1 VKLQGLKRKQ
11 LKATQM
17 AGGSTVLHTFDS
29 YAAYSTYTNILA
41 IPKVGLDMTRSE
53 HVAAT
58 WAKSSFSFS
67 NGNCVEVAG
76 LPGGSVGVRD
86 SRDPAG
92 PVLRFT
98 RGGWDTFLGGA
109 RRGKFDGFASM
120 ASPVDAPD
128 APRRGVLGRLL
139 DGAPGPRRRAGPA

>member
-1 VKLQGLKRKQ
+1 LLY
-11 LKATQM
+11 L
-17 AGGSTVLHTFDS
+17 
-29 YAAYSTYTNILA
+29 
-41 IPKVGLDMTRSE
+41 KVGLDRTRSE

-86 SRDPAG
+86 SQDPAG

-128 APRRGVLGRLL
+128 ALAALRLPA
-139 DGAPGPRRRAGPA
+139 APAATPDTRSSAG

>member
-1 VKLQGLKRKQ
+1 
-11 LKATQM
+11 
-17 AGGSTVLHTFDS
+17 
-29 YAAYSTYTNILA
+29 
-41 IPKVGLDMTRSE
+41 MTRSE

-67 NGNCVEVAG
+67 NGNCVEVAE

-98 RGGWDTFLGGA
+98 RSGWDTFLGGA
-109 RRGKFDGFASM
+109 RRGKFDRFASM
-120 ASPVDAPD
+120 ASPVDQHGV
-128 APRRGVLGRLL
+128 PR
-139 DGAPGPRRRAGPA
+139 